1 MSVDAEIEEVRQT
14 INEIHRAL
22 YKIDAHLNGA
32 VENVQ
37 RELTYFDQRLQSIA
51 AEASRIS
58 TQVIQTVSTF
68 PNQQIYLAIIMILD
82 VLIWLVVGMLIYKAI
97 LAWRHR
103 YVISERFMQK
113 ALGYPKKAFTK
124 QRTESID
131 DFVKNIRAQAYAIVP

>member
-58 TQVIQTVSTF
+58 TQVIQTVSTMSVDAEIEEVRQTINEIHRALYKIDAHLNGAVENVQRELTYF
-68 PNQQIYLAIIMILD
+68 DQRLQSIAAEASRISTQVIQT
-82 VLIWLVVGMLIYKAI
+82 VSTVSESVGY
-97 LAWRHR
+97 
-103 YVISERFMQK
+103 
-113 ALGYPKKAFTK
+113 
-124 QRTESID
+124 
-131 DFVKNIRAQAYAIVP
+131 